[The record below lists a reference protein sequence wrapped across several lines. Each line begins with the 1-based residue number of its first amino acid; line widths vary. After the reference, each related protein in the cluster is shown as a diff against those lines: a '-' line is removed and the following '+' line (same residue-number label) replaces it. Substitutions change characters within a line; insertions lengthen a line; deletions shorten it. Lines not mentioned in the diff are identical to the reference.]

1 MILYTDL
8 SYIHPTR
15 CYIYIK
21 GYSIQYLVNNF
32 SFEKI
37 INVIY
42 NEESTAKDTI
52 SKFSKR
58 LLIED
63 IDRELGIPDYLDKIL
78 ILNMEDCNGY
88 KNKLNIIKET
98 YHITN
103 IDSALELALEICKKI
118 IKQKIYMVKEFNKLV
133 YENDINQLINKKML
147 SPNKNHL
154 IELCRALYNTLI
166 KHEEIEDNQIL
177 RIDREIR
184 ITKKLYPGIDIYLT
198 NYLLTKTNE
207 ENVINLL
214 TYAYYPLTQAY
225 ILQARKL
232 KEIPKEII
240 YEGPIGLENLK

>member
-1 MILYTDL
+1 
-8 SYIHPTR
+8 
-15 CYIYIK
+15 
-21 GYSIQYLVNNF
+21 VNNF

-37 INVIY
+37 INIIY
-42 NEESTAKDTI
+42 SEDPTAKDI
-52 SKFSKR
+52 ICKFSKK

-63 IDRELGIPDYLDKIL
+63 IDRKLGIPEYLDKIL

-88 KNKLNIIKET
+88 KNKLDIIKET
-98 YHITN
+98 YHITS
-103 IDSALELALEICKKI
+103 IDSALDLALEIIKKI
-118 IKQKIYMVKEFNKLV
+118 IKQKIRIVKEFNKLA
-133 YENDINQLINKKML
+133 YENDIDQLINKKML

-154 IELCRALYNTLI
+154 MELCRAIYQTLI
-166 KHEEIEDNQIL
+166 KDEGIEDNQIL
-177 RIDREIR
+177 RIDRKIR
-184 ITKKLYPGIDIYLT
+184 ITKKLYPNIDIYLT

-207 ENVINLL
+207 ENIINLL